1 MSYSFNSFLSLTIS
15 DHAMHRRF
23 IGSKLGLP
31 GVKTFLNL
39 LILICI
45 LLVVMVTTFSYKVF
59 GTFNALSFLGRLENS
74 MRDPPPLSASL
85 REAVISV
92 EPSATSVTAPETETV
107 DGSRT
112 NGSRHFDTRRGKS
125 QTNSAGRQA
134 GRSVSVPE
142 DGAERHSKLPKR
154 ERDQSKNDKVGD
166 GKPKGDCASESQH
179 TPPKDAPAN
188 SSEAE
193 RRLKFQTALH
203 WAGAPLVKG
212 QPQWQMVDDNF
223 TAFVYSAHYDD
234 VDSPPLVRVVGI
246 AQEFLPFS
254 NVTCRYYG
262 RPLGPSVHSV
272 SGRLYH
278 FRNRNKRRRVYFLY
292 FPFKSSQKSIHVHIN
307 SLSPIIS
314 LRF

>member
-15 DHAMHRRF
+15 DQAMHRRF

-31 GVKTFLNL
+31 GVRTCLNL

-45 LLVVMVTTFSYKVF
+45 LLVVMATTFSYKVF
-59 GTFNALSFLGRLENS
+59 GTSNALSFLGRLENS
-74 MRDPPPLSASL
+74 MQDPPPLPASL

-92 EPSATSVTAPETETV
+92 EPSATSVTAPDTETV

-125 QTNSAGRQA
+125 QTDTAGQT

-142 DGAERHSKLPKR
+142 DGAKRHPKLPKSER
-154 ERDQSKNDKVGD
+154 ERDQNKNDKVGD
-166 GKPKGDCASESQH
+166 GKPKGDGASESLH

-188 SSEAE
+188 SSETE

-212 QPQWQMVDDNF
+212 QPQWQMVDNNF

-246 AQEFLPFS
+246 AQEFLPFF

-278 FRNRNKRRRVYFLY
+278 FRNRNKRRRVF
-292 FPFKSSQKSIHVHIN
+292 FCI
-307 SLSPIIS
+307 
-314 LRF
+314 